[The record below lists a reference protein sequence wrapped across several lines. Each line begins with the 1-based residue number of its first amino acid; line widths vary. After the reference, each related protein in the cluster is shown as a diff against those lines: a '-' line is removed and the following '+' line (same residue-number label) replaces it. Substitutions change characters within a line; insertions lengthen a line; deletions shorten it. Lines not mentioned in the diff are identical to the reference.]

1 MSEFITLTCS
11 SCGGALEITSDTEQF
26 VCQYCKRKHI
36 IKRSGGTIFLDGLAQ
51 VITGVD
57 RTGSEMA
64 IVRLKE
70 EIPVLENRRVNR
82 LKEFQAR
89 DTYLLGVESEVKR
102 IEKEKRRAY
111 SDLAIYAVLA
121 VIILVVGI
129 ALTSIILI
137 VFGVLFALGTL
148 AQSLKVRYAVRKLN
162 DLKRKQ
168 LQMLNDSPK
177 QKELFDRDIKAI
189 DSEIAKKKRELVNHQ
204 MRVSV

>member
-70 EIPVLENRRVNR
+70 EIPALENRRVNR

-89 DTYLLGVESEVKR
+89 KTNMLGLETVIKEA
-102 IEKEKRRAY
+102 EKEKRRAY
-111 SDLAIYAVLA
+111 LELAIYAVLA
-121 VIILVVGI
+121 AMFAVLAVAGRSIVGMVCF
-129 ALTSIILI
+129 LL
-137 VFGVLFALGTL
+137 L
-148 AQSLKVRYAVRKLN
+148 AW
-162 DLKRKQ
+162 
-168 LQMLNDSPK
+168 
-177 QKELFDRDIKAI
+177 
-189 DSEIAKKKRELVNHQ
+189 
-204 MRVSV
+204 